1 VISKSTWIIAR
12 KNLNIFNLLLDLKFC
27 CFQNHALIN
36 RIENATSEEER
47 RQLQVISSK
56 NQLAATLLPIRSV
69 GVQVRN

>member
-1 VISKSTWIIAR
+1 M
-12 KNLNIFNLLLDLKFC
+12 LYFL
-27 CFQNHALIN
+27 QNHALIN

-69 GVQVRN
+69 GVQVRSTF